1 MIIIDDCSYDGSKKI
16 IKEFM
21 KRDGRIKLI
30 ELDQNKGPALAR
42 NIGTKIARGN
52 YIAFL
57 DSDDIWMP
65 EKLETQIGLMESNG
79 ANFCYSSYFIIDEQD
94 KLIDVYTILTI
105 RVSYYQLLRTN
116 SIGTLTAIYN
126 AERIGK
132 FEMQNIKSK
141 DYALWL
147 KILKK

>member
-57 DSDDIWMP
+57 DSDDIWIP
-65 EKLETQIGLMESNG
+65 EKLETQIGFMESNG
-79 ANFCYSSYFIIDEQD
+79 ASFCYSSYF
-94 KLIDVYTILTI
+94 L
-105 RVSYYQLLRTN
+105 
-116 SIGTLTAIYN
+116 
-126 AERIGK
+126 
-132 FEMQNIKSK
+132 
-141 DYALWL
+141 
-147 KILKK
+147 